1 MWYAVVMT
9 FFLNECGEGV
19 WSRGICR
26 CTCGDFVCVYLVRI
40 YFLSGS
46 EILFY
51 LVWIYFLSGLYILS
65 IRLGYIFYLA
75 RIFLEALSLRSVCGM
90 SFV

>member
-1 MWYAVVMT
+1 MNVV
-9 FFLNECGEGV
+9 
-19 WSRGICR
+19 RGYGR
-26 CTCGDFVCVYLVRI
+26 EASADAPVV
-40 YFLSGS
+40 
-46 EILFY
+46 ILFVFIWFGYIFY
-51 LVWIYFLSGLYILS
+51 LAWIYFLSGLDIFS

>member
-1 MWYAVVMT
+1 MNVVRGYGREASADAPVVMLFEFIWFGNT
-9 FFLNECGEGV
+9 
-19 WSRGICR
+19 
-26 CTCGDFVCVYLVRI
+26 
-40 YFLSGS
+40 
-46 EILFY
+46 FY
-51 LVWIYFLSGLYILS
+51 LVWIYFLSGLDIFS

>member
-1 MWYAVVMT
+1 MNVV
-9 FFLNECGEGV
+9 
-19 WSRGICR
+19 RGYGREASADAPVVIL
-26 CTCGDFVCVYLVRI
+26 FVSIWFGYT
-40 YFLSGS
+40 FLSGS
-46 EILFY
+46 DIFFY
-51 LVWIYFLSGLYILS
+51 LAWIYFLSGLDIFS

>member
-1 MWYAVVMT
+1 MNAV
-9 FFLNECGEGV
+9 
-19 WSRGICR
+19 RGYGREASADAPVVIL
-26 CTCGDFVCVYLVRI
+26 FVFIWVGYIFYLVRI
-40 YFLSGS
+40 YFLSGVDIFS
-46 EILFY
+46 IWL
-51 LVWIYFLSGLYILS
+51 GYIS